1 MMLHTVLLSVILS
14 VIYFYDIEFCYIF
27 VLLQFTLYHTLKG
40 NKPDFHLAMNGEA
53 AKSFYEEFLS
63 EMKKQYAEDKIKDGI
78 FAALMQ
84 VSRFFS

>member
-1 MMLHTVLLSVILS
+1 M
-14 VIYFYDIEFCYIF
+14 
-27 VLLQFTLYHTLKG
+27 YHTLKG

-84 VSRFFS
+84 VIPFLKLSVFLKWEAWIEVQRTK